1 MYPSIRDHARDLA
14 PELRCAAWSTS
25 VPPAPALPLRRNAA
39 GHMSR
44 AHRRAPVAPL
54 KRHVSHRRDR
64 RGEPLRVNER
74 LAGVSAAREGAPRH
88 RSDASAARL
97 TRRRPRGASG
107 CRATPRDAA
116 RVPRADAAQM
126 PRACRAMPRD
136 ATASARDDAVEIAD
150 TERCQKLPKSS
161 TMPLVF
167 FYSIEIA
174 FRRAFFH
181 ERFFSFSTLP
191 LFPADEILGSSVHL
205 IRSVYIFARWGNYS
219 ARRGARFPREIKH
232 RTVTML

>member
-1 MYPSIRDHARDLA
+1 VYPSIRDHARDLA

-136 ATASARDDAVEIAD
+136 AARCHRERKGRCRRDSRYREMSKASEI
-150 TERCQKLPKSS
+150 
-161 TMPLVF
+161 
-167 FYSIEIA
+167 
-174 FRRAFFH
+174 FH
-181 ERFFSFSTLP
+181 NAARFFLLDRNCLSASFFS
-191 LFPADEILGSSVHL
+191 
-205 IRSVYIFARWGNYS
+205 
-219 ARRGARFPREIKH
+219 
-232 RTVTML
+232 

>member
-1 MYPSIRDHARDLA
+1 M
-14 PELRCAAWSTS
+14 
-25 VPPAPALPLRRNAA
+25 PPAPALPLRRNAA

-64 RGEPLRVNER
+64 RGEPLRVNEC

-136 ATASARDDAVEIAD
+136 AARCHASARDDAVEIPRDAKSF
-150 TERCQKLPKSS
+150 RNLPQCRS
-161 TMPLVF
+161 F
-167 FYSIEIA
+167 FLLDGNCLSA
-174 FRRAFFH
+174 SFFSWA
-181 ERFFSFSTLP
+181 FFSFSTLP
-191 LFPADEILGSSVHL
+191 LFPADEILGNAK
-205 IRSVYIFARWGNYS
+205 F
-219 ARRGARFPREIKH
+219 H
-232 RTVTML
+232 RNFLTF

>member
-1 MYPSIRDHARDLA
+1 M
-14 PELRCAAWSTS
+14 
-25 VPPAPALPLRRNAA
+25 PPAPALPLRRNAA

-97 TRRRPRGASG
+97 ARRRPRGARG
-107 CRATPRDAA
+107 YRATPRDAA
-116 RVPRADAAQM
+116 RVPRADATRM

-136 ATASARDDAVEIAD
+136 AARCHASARDDAVEIPRDAKSFRNLPQCRSFFF
-150 TERCQKLPKSS
+150 TRSKLPFGE
-161 TMPLVF
+161 L
-167 FYSIEIA
+167 
-174 FRRAFFH
+174 FFH

-191 LFPADEILGSSVHL
+191 LFPADEILGNAK
-205 IRSVYIFARWGNYS
+205 F
-219 ARRGARFPREIKH
+219 H
-232 RTVTML
+232 RNFLSF

>member
-1 MYPSIRDHARDLA
+1 M
-14 PELRCAAWSTS
+14 
-25 VPPAPALPLRRNAA
+25 PPAPALPLRRNAA

-88 RSDASAARL
+88 RSDASTARL
-97 TRRRPRGASG
+97 ARRRPRGASG

-116 RVPRADAAQM
+116 RMSHADAAQM

-136 ATASARDDAVEIAD
+136 ATRCHAMPRKRKGRCRRD

-167 FYSIEIA
+167 FTQSKLPFGEL
-174 FRRAFFH
+174 FFLA
-181 ERFFSFSTLP
+181 RFFPFLPSLFFRLTKYSETRSF
-191 LFPADEILGSSVHL
+191 
-205 IRSVYIFARWGNYS
+205 
-219 ARRGARFPREIKH
+219 IK
-232 RTVTML
+232 TS